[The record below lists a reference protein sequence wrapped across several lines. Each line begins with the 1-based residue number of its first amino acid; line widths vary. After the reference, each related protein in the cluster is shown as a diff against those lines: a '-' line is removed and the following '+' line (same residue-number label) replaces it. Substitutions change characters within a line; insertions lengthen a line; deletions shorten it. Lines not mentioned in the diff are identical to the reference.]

1 MRSRY
6 SFALPVR
13 KYGYVHLRPSASVEF
28 SAATFLV
35 SKGGVATI
43 TVTKTGAAPAA
54 VNYATVPGSAQAGV
68 DYLPATGILSWGSGE
83 TGNKTFSVTI
93 LDTAD
98 QTGSVALTLTLTGS
112 DLLLGDQRTATLQ
125 INRAL
130 VQTLIVPDDRALLNP
145 VPNAGLLAPQGGRFA
160 LEGADGGVVVVDLA
174 PGARFTGMVPRR
186 VLQTGTSAGLQ
197 LFGLSRFGDTTLPD
211 DAGDRVLR
219 VVPSDTEPLPIA
231 AVGGFYLPDGGV
243 VTFTTDAGVEQVLL
257 PPRTAYRS
265 GTVLRISATG
275 TNAEPIYA
283 FVREINVGPQTL
295 VFSEAGDRL
304 VFSDFGDRLV
314 FADVDPPLEVTL
326 TFGQF
331 GVPITFSANGSQLR
345 FKTT

>member
-1 MRSRY
+1 MRPRY

-43 TVTKTGAAPAA
+43 TVTKTGVAPAA

-68 DYLPATGILSWGSGE
+68 DYLPTTGVLSWGSGE
-83 TGNKTFSVTI
+83 TGIKSFAVTI

-98 QTGSVALTLTLTGS
+98 QTGSVSLTLTLTGS

-130 VQTLIVPDDRALLNP
+130 VQTLIVPDDRALLAP

-197 LFGLSRFGDTTLPD
+197 LFGLSRFGDSTLPD

-243 VTFTTDAGVEQVLL
+243 VTFTTDVGVEQVLL

-265 GTVLRISATG
+265 GAVLRISATG
-275 TNAEPIYA
+275 TDAEPIYA
-283 FVREINVGPQTL
+283 FVRQIDLGPRTL
-295 VFSEAGDRL
+295 VLDPNGQQL
-304 VFSDFGDRLV
+304 VLSDFGQMLTVVDE
-314 FADVDPPLEVTL
+314 DVAQPSNLSISA
-326 TFGQF
+326 FGQTLALSST
-331 GVPITFSANGSQLR
+331 GQQIRVIT
-345 FKTT
+345 